1 MMYLVDEMAT
11 KALDSVQ
18 TKQQRVTSSQKAV
31 ETKQLTLRLAG
42 EQFGIPKTSLS
53 IGTYVASTL
62 NLEQVDL
69 TSVQC
74 LMKKTERHRMVLP
87 ITTLVWLWRSNMH
100 TYAEF

>member
-1 MMYLVDEMAT
+1 MDKIAKSNIIPESCGNQAVDFEVGRRAVWHSE
-11 KALDSVQ
+11 DYSVYW
-18 TKQQRVTSSQKAV
+18 
-31 ETKQLTLRLAG
+31 
-42 EQFGIPKTSLS
+42 
-53 IGTYVASTL
+53 YVASTL

-74 LMKKTERHRMVLP
+74 LMKKTERHLMVLP